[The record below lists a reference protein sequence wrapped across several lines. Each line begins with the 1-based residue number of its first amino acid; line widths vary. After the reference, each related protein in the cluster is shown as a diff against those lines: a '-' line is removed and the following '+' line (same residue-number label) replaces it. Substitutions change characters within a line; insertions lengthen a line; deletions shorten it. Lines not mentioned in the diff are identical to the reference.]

1 MGFHT
6 CWHKDETGF
15 TSFFSRASFGY
26 GCVVWDPFTKK
37 DLIRFKIIQ
46 NLALRFGF
54 RLKGWV
60 SFFFW
65 AKGKF
70 WSWRW
75 KFRASFYAKADE
87 RGVAITRF
95 LQIDKHCD
103 TRQDA
108 RLYVPSIRT
117 NSCFNSFWF
126 RTNRVVR
133 GSIVILVWVSMFS
146 FWWRVCGKTLIWCHQ
161 CFGIN

>member
-60 SFFFW
+60 SFFFEPRENFGLD
-65 AKGKF
+65 AENSEQVFMLKLMNEALP
-70 WSWRW
+70 SLD
-75 KFRASFYAKADE
+75 FYKL
-87 RGVAITRF
+87 I
-95 LQIDKHCD
+95 
-103 TRQDA
+103 
-108 RLYVPSIRT
+108 
-117 NSCFNSFWF
+117 N
-126 RTNRVVR
+126 
-133 GSIVILVWVSMFS
+133 IVIPDKMLDCMFPQYGRIPAS
-146 FWWRVCGKTLIWCHQ
+146 IL
-161 CFGIN
+161 FGSEPIELCEAVL